1 MLEAK
6 KEEEKR
12 SQPPEVKFSE
22 RIMDLMEST
31 QRPRIEVINALKQWN
46 WDPAQ
51 AFMTLIGEEIKKQEA
66 ATPTVYTYHVKKW

>member
-1 MLEAK
+1 MEEAK

-12 SQPPEVKFSE
+12 SQPPEARFAE

-31 QRPRIEVINALKQWN
+31 QKPRIEVINALKQWN

-51 AFMTLIGEEIKKQEA
+51 AFMTLIGEDIE
-66 ATPTVYTYHVKKW
+66 